1 VKSAGSADWRVSVA
15 WSRAR
20 EAWKKLRFARRF
32 SQERLVHLNLQLL
45 YDCNFRCGIC
55 DFWKEPWL
63 GRPRLSLEQ
72 VRIMAPKL
80 RKLGPQIV
88 SMGGGEPL
96 LHPEF
101 LPISEA
107 LAPDHFLVMITN
119 GWFMTREIAAAIWRA
134 GFYEVS
140 VSVDYADAEKHDA
153 QRATPGAHARAIEA
167 LRLLHETR
175 VHPWQRVQMI
185 SVVMDDNVDDM
196 ERLAERSAELGIGYL
211 VTLYSHARGTKPR
224 RAGDVDL
231 GERLLEVRRRQRSF
245 ITMRGY
251 LERFGEAVSGGIGP
265 CRAGKNLWNVD
276 SQGNATLCI
285 DKLDEPVGNVL
296 TDDIEVI
303 ERRLLDAQR
312 ANRCTGCWTS
322 CRGPIETMM
331 YGRGGLAKY
340 VDYWRLTRDVP
351 LGGRF

>member
-1 VKSAGSADWRVSVA
+1 MSHAPGRDV
-15 WSRAR
+15 
-20 EAWKKLRFARRF
+20 WKKLVFLQRFARKK
-32 SQERLVHLNLQLL
+32 LVHLNLQLL

-55 DFWKEPWL
+55 DFWKEPYL
-63 GRPRLSLEQ
+63 GLPRLSLDQ
-72 VRIMAPKL
+72 VRVMAEKL
-80 RKLGPQIV
+80 RGRPQII

-96 LHPEF
+96 MHPEF
-101 LPISEA
+101 LPIAET

-119 GWFMTREIAAAIWRA
+119 GWFMTREKAAAIWRA

-140 VSVDYADAEKHDA
+140 VSVDYADPDRHDE
-153 QRATPGAHARAIEA
+153 QRATPGAHARALDA

-175 VHPWQRVQMI
+175 LHPWQRVQMI
-185 SVVMDDNVDDM
+185 SVVMDDNVDEM
-196 ERLAERSAELGIGYL
+196 ERLAERSSALGIGYL

-231 GERLLEVRRRQRSF
+231 GKRLLEVRRRQRSF

-276 SQGNATLCI
+276 SQGNVTLCI
-285 DKLDEPVGNVL
+285 DKLDEPVGNLLVDDMDVL
-296 TDDIEVI
+296 EA
-303 ERRLLDAQR
+303 RLLAAQR

-331 YGRGGLAKY
+331 YGSGLGRFA
-340 VDYWRLTRDVP
+340 DYYQLTRDVP
-351 LGGRF
+351 LGGGF